1 MFERKKVLTFGQD
14 EQEMMV
20 RSLYDM
26 RNSALERNIPTEEV
40 EDLIL
45 KVIDAPTRKERRRL
59 DRQTKP
65 ISRSI

>member
-59 DRQTKP
+59 DRQT
-65 ISRSI
+65 I

>member
-40 EDLIL
+40 EDIIL

-59 DRQTKP
+59 DRQT
-65 ISRSI
+65 R

>member
-14 EQEMMV
+14 EQQMMV

-59 DRQTKP
+59 DRQT
-65 ISRSI
+65 R

>member
-26 RNSALERNIPTEEV
+26 RNSALERNIHTEEV

-59 DRQTKP
+59 DRQT
-65 ISRSI
+65 R

>member
-1 MFERKKVLTFGQD
+1 MFERKMVLTFGQD

-59 DRQTKP
+59 DRQT
-65 ISRSI
+65 R

>member
-59 DRQTKP
+59 DRQT
-65 ISRSI
+65 REV

>member
-59 DRQTKP
+59 ERQT
-65 ISRSI
+65 R

>member
-45 KVIDAPTRKERRRL
+45 KVIAAPTRKERRRL
-59 DRQTKP
+59 DRQT
-65 ISRSI
+65 R

>member
-1 MFERKKVLTFGQD
+1 MFERKKGLTFGQD

-59 DRQTKP
+59 DRQT
-65 ISRSI
+65 R

>member
-14 EQEMMV
+14 VQEMLV

-59 DRQTKP
+59 DRQT
-65 ISRSI
+65 R

>member
-59 DRQTKP
+59 DRQA
-65 ISRSI
+65 R

>member
-1 MFERKKVLTFGQD
+1 MLERKKGLTCGQD

-59 DRQTKP
+59 DRQT
-65 ISRSI
+65 R

>member
-14 EQEMMV
+14 EQGMMV

-59 DRQTKP
+59 DRQT
-65 ISRSI
+65 R

>member
-45 KVIDAPTRKERRRL
+45 KVIDAPTRKERWRL
-59 DRQTKP
+59 DRQT
-65 ISRSI
+65 R